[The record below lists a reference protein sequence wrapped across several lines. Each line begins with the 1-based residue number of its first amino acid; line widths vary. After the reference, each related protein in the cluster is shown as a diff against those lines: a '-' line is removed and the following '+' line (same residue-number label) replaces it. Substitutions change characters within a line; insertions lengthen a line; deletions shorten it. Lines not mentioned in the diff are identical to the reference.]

1 MKTSLTGFAATA
13 AMLCVLA
20 GSVHAASEASPL
32 PGVDTW
38 NALSDEAREAQRDA
52 VKRVMLERMI
62 RLKEDR
68 HRLTPDNSAHCAR
81 MAQELGAPAAFV
93 HLLEQEAGH
102 PPVGRDYYAHMNEM
116 TRLLEV
122 YGVDELQIRVFAE
135 EMRCGGKEAR
145 SIAAWLPLKDVFLL
159 VSKEVTLEENEV
171 RSQLETLRDVYARMA
186 DVYSGIKNRAG
197 AEAAADELLPLLEQI
212 RPTAALRAALSR
224 LEKDSVPLYVRIVG
238 QARERLIECR
248 TYLREANYY
257 GSHRLAALDS
267 LLSA

>member
-1 MKTSLTGFAATA
+1 MKTTLTGFAAMA
-13 AMLCVLA
+13 AVVCVLA

-32 PGVDTW
+32 PDGDAW
-38 NALSDEAREAQRDA
+38 EALSDEVREAQRDA

-81 MAQELGAPAAFV
+81 MAHELGAPAAFV
-93 HLLEQEAGH
+93 HLLEREAGH

-116 TRLLEV
+116 TRLLDI
-122 YGVDELQIRVFAE
+122 YGVDELQIRIFAE
-135 EMRCGGKEAR
+135 DMKCGGKEAR

-159 VSKEVTLEENEV
+159 VSNEVTLRENEV
-171 RSQLETLRDVYARMA
+171 RSQLETLREVYARMA
-186 DVYSGIKNRAG
+186 DVYGGIKNRAG
-197 AEAAADELLPLLEQI
+197 ADAAAEELLPLLEQI

-224 LEKDSVPLYVRIVG
+224 LDKDSVPLYVRIVG
-238 QARERLIECR
+238 PARKRLIEYR
-248 TYLREANYY
+248 TYLQESNYF